1 MKVLFLILFISSFA
15 QADISEGWVCTFY
28 CNCKVCTNKTP
39 ADKGYG
45 ITASGKPAKDGTI
58 ALNWLP
64 FGTKVI
70 IDGKTYTV
78 QDRGAKSLF
87 GDKTNKIKHIDIWCK
102 THKEAVKKGIRK
114 NVKVAIRELKK

>member
-1 MKVLFLILFISSFA
+1 MKTLFLILFISSFA
-15 QADISEGWVCTFY
+15 QAEVSDGWTITHY
-28 CNCKVCTNKTP
+28 CSCKKCCGKT
-39 ADKGYG
+39 DG
-45 ITASGKPAKDGTI
+45 ITASGKSAKDGTV